1 MKENLK
7 AARGKTD
14 IVYKGAIFKDDSQFL
29 RHSAE
34 RPGSDFKVSKEK
46 KLSTLNSIP
55 TANIVQKRRR
65 NKDFCDI
72 YNG

>member
-29 RHSAE
+29 RHSA
-34 RPGSDFKVSKEK
+34 RRLGNDFKVSKEK
-46 KLSTLNSIP
+46 KLSTLNAIP
-55 TANIVQKRRR
+55 SENIFQKRR
-65 NKDFCDI
+65 
-72 YNG
+72 